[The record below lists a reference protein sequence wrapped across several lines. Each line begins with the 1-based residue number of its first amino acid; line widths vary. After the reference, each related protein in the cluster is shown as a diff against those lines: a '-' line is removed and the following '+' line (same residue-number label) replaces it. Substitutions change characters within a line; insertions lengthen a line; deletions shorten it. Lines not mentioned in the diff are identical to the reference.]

1 MYCFLESRLWVV
13 CYRST
18 NHCEREAWNYNSYTR
33 GPRVTYQLM
42 VVENDFLLQF
52 EIGVDRV
59 LLVGAFVKFA
69 VLIVLL
75 VFELVVLVKLIVGRF
90 IAVLLFHYLN

>member
-1 MYCFLESRLWVV
+1 MYCFLESRLWLV

-42 VVENDFLLQF
+42 VVEDDFLLQF
-52 EIGVDRV
+52 EIGVDR
-59 LLVGAFVKFA
+59 
-69 VLIVLL
+69 VLL